1 MIVKMIMRMIV
12 WMCND
17 CEKLVRM
24 IVQMIVRMI
33 VQMIMRMIVQWF
45 FVVSLIVWGALVLV
59 STQSGISF
67 FCPDLLLGVLTCIT
81 CLLCVRVAE

>member
-33 VQMIMRMIVQWF
+33 VQMIVRMIVQWLCNDY
-45 FVVSLIVWGALVLV
+45 VDDCARIVL
-59 STQSGISF
+59 
-67 FCPDLLLGVLTCIT
+67 
-81 CLLCVRVAE
+81 